1 MNLLQCLAMKRLHTP
16 LNAYPETLRPR
27 ERLRTNGVDAL
38 SDGELVALL
47 LSTGT
52 PQQTALD
59 LARDVIEQ
67 APSLPAL
74 ARLPLPQLC
83 RLPGMGVAKASR
95 LLAAFELGRR
105 SALQSLPEQPSLQR
119 PDLVAAYLRPRFG
132 DLNREHLIALFLDA
146 KNRVN
151 GHSIISIGTL
161 TGTLVHPR
169 DIFREALQH
178 NAHSLLIAH
187 NHPSG
192 DPIPSSDDIHTT
204 RRLIACGRLM
214 QMEVLDHLVIG
225 RHSHYSMREHLSLWS
240 DHAG

>member
-47 LSTGT
+47 LS
-52 PQQTALD
+52 
-59 LARDVIEQ
+59 
-67 APSLPAL
+67 PAL